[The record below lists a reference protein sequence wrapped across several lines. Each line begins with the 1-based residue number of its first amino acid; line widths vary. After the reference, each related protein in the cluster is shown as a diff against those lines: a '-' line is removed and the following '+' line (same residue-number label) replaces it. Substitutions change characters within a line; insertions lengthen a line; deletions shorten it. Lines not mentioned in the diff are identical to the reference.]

1 MEETM
6 KPIEK
11 EALESAA
18 TLLRGLRLDNGVGRL
33 LSEQERRIYRAI
45 EELVNEALESDR
57 DEEE

>member
-1 MEETM
+1 M

>member
-1 MEETM
+1 M
-6 KPIEK
+6 KPIER

-45 EELVNEALESDR
+45 EALESDR